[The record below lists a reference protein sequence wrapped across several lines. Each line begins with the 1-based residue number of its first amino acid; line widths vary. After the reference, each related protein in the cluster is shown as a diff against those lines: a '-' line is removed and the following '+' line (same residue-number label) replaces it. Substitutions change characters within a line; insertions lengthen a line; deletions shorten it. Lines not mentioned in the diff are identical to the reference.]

1 MRNSTELKSSSSSSS
16 WPWPSCHQPRTLSFR
31 ATTNNIDTTFETS
44 ESFFTVSPESAS
56 FSTSEESK
64 KCTASADSIET
75 VIRGLRSDRLF
86 FEPEETSSI
95 LDANKTEEAEE
106 TESSES
112 VAEGKSLP
120 CFKDSAVLLSMESKD
135 PYDDFRKS
143 MEEMVAAHAVKDWE
157 GLQELLCWY
166 LKVNDK
172 TNHGYIVGAFVD
184 LLVASSISS
193 FSSSSSCSS
202 SCSVSHSPSSP
213 LSFYSS
219 SLSSSCSTRSR
230 CVSCLMVEEEV
241 VITPSTSSLLTLEKV
256 REEID
261 PEDESSFSSSIS
273 T

>member
-1 MRNSTELKSSSSSSS
+1 M
-16 WPWPSCHQPRTLSFR
+16 
-31 ATTNNIDTTFETS
+31 
-44 ESFFTVSPESAS
+44 
-56 FSTSEESK
+56 
-64 KCTASADSIET
+64 
-75 VIRGLRSDRLF
+75 IRGLRSDRLF

-120 CFKDSAVLLSMESKD
+120 CFKDSVVLLSMESKD

-193 FSSSSSCSS
+193 FSSSSS

-261 PEDESSFSSSIS
+261 PEDESSFSSTIS